1 MNQLV
6 SQQTPLFQMFPFL
19 PFSTSN
25 FYESYKDGFH
35 ILCEYFQVM
44 KERVNQLDNTIGVKI
59 SSTMIPWSV
68 FVSVCNQHNIP
79 ESQCGMAAYLL
90 RHLNIIYHFRD
101 IIHTEKDEEFGL
113 REYIFLDP
121 LL

>member
-6 SQQTPLFQMFPFL
+6 SQQTPLFQMFPYL
-19 PFSTSN
+19 PLSTTN
-25 FYESYKDGFH
+25 FYESYKDEFH
-35 ILCEYFQVM
+35 TLCEYFQVM
-44 KERVNQLDNTIGVKI
+44 KERINQVDDTIEVKI

-68 FVSVCNQHNIP
+68 FVSVCNQHKIP
-79 ESQCGMAAYLL
+79 KSECEMVAYLL

-101 IIHTEKDEEFGL
+101 TIHTPKDDEFGL